1 MIKNIIGTTLILIS
15 FVVFG
20 INWLY
25 LEPRGLE
32 EIPYWIVFVGALCGG
47 FIKYYNPNQKN
58 TNENMSN
65 GNGKTR
71 KIGKTIDHFIDAV
84 SGDIDSGD
92 RDQRMNNKPKK

>member
-1 MIKNIIGTTLILIS
+1 MIKNIIGTALILIS
-15 FVVFG
+15 FIVFG

-25 LEPRGLE
+25 LETRGLE

-58 TNENMSN
+58 TSKNMSN

-71 KIGKTIDHFIDAV
+71 KIGKTIDNFIDAV

-92 RDQRMNNKPKK
+92 RDQRMNNRPKK